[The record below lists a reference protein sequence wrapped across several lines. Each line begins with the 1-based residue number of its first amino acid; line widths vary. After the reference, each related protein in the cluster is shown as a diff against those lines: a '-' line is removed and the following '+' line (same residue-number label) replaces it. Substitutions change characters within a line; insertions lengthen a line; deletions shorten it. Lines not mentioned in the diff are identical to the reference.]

1 MDTAATY
8 SRPLQIPSNLITTN
22 ALDQTKTATLTTETG
37 SITLQPNK
45 ESTITVEIPAS
56 TTVKAA
62 IEWDGKI
69 TPPIVESVTKVSA
82 TGDEIVGSTDK
93 LVRDDVVAVVKIGS
107 DKARL
112 DFSNKVTLSIPVD
125 GLADGAKVAI
135 YSSDSGHQW
144 TYEGDGVVKDGKVVF
159 ETTHFTYFA
168 LKSKAGAVTSA
179 TTPVEQVAGQATQ
192 FTDIAGHWAE
202 SYINELAAKG
212 IVTGKG
218 NGLFAPE
225 DNITRAEF
233 TKIAVMAFGIEVPET
248 VDSAPFADVS
258 TDAWYAPYVAAA
270 KEAGIVDTNAANF
283 NPNAAITRA
292 EALKILIGAAGFT
305 DVDSN
310 FEANYTSNEGW
321 TYVGFTDV
329 PIAGWFSKF
338 VGYAKDFGIVDGY
351 PDGLFHPEKPMTR
364 AEVAKVV
371 LKVMDQQAK

>member
-1 MDTAATY
+1 
-8 SRPLQIPSNLITTN
+8 
-22 ALDQTKTATLTTETG
+22 
-37 SITLQPNK
+37 
-45 ESTITVEIPAS
+45 
-56 TTVKAA
+56 
-62 IEWDGKI
+62 
-69 TPPIVESVTKVSA
+69 
-82 TGDEIVGSTDK
+82 
-93 LVRDDVVAVVKIGS
+93 
-107 DKARL
+107 
-112 DFSNKVTLSIPVD
+112 
-125 GLADGAKVAI
+125 
-135 YSSDSGHQW
+135 
-144 TYEGDGVVKDGKVVF
+144 VVF